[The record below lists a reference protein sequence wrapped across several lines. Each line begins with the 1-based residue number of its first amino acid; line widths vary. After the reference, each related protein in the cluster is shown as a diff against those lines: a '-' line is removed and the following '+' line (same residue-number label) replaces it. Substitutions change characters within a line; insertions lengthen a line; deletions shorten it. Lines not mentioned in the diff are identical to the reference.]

1 MPSRQILGVWQSDK
15 PTAWVHFFSPNL
27 MRCLTLST
35 NDTSRNK
42 AGLVG
47 STQVSVNIVG
57 KARVAKKGVIYS
69 FIGSCPT
76 VGCVM

>member
-15 PTAWVHFFSPNL
+15 PTGYLFFPPNL
-27 MRCLTLST
+27 MRCLTLSA
-35 NDTSRNK
+35 NDRSHNK

-47 STQVSVNIVG
+47 SPQASGNIVG
-57 KARVAKKGVIYS
+57 KARVAKKRVIYS

-76 VGCVM
+76 VGLLM